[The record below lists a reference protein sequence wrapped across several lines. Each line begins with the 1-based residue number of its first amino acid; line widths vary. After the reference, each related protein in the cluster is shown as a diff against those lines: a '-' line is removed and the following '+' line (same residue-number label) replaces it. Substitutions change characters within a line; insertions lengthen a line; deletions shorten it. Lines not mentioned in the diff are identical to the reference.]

1 MPDPVFQSSNLPT
14 FQPSTLFDEAFL
26 RRLERLAILSRRVIA
41 GQLQGERRSPKR
53 GQSVEFAD
61 YRPYAPGDDFRRID
75 WNAYARLERFF
86 IKLFVEEEDLT
97 VHLLVDTSRS
107 MDWGQPNKLWYS
119 VRAAGA
125 LGYVALAGLDRVTV
139 TAIGDTVGQT
149 FLPHRGRHQAVALF
163 DFLTG
168 LSANG
173 ATDLRQVLTRY
184 AAYARQPGPLLLLSD
199 LLDVASDPPSRSPK
213 GTYEPAFQP
222 SSLPAS
228 PGWAEG
234 LRALASRGF
243 DVTTLHILAPDEVNP
258 ETSDWLSGGPSGDFK
273 LRDVETG
280 AEVEITADY
289 DLLERYRNGLAA
301 WREELR
307 RFCGA
312 RGMHYVPVE
321 TSLPFDELLF
331 AWLRQRGV
339 LR

>member
-1 MPDPVFQSSNLPT
+1 M
-14 FQPSTLFDEAFL
+14 
-26 RRLERLAILSRRVIA
+26 A

-61 YRPYAPGDDFRRID
+61 YRPYTPGDDFRRID

-107 MDWGQPNKLWYS
+107 MDWGQPNKLWYAI
-119 VRAAGA
+119 RAAGA

-149 FLPHRGRHQAVALF
+149 FQPHRGRGQAVALF

-173 ATDLRQVLTRY
+173 ATNLGQALTRY
-184 AAYARQPGPLLLLSD
+184 AALARQPGPLLLVSD
-199 LLDVASDPPSRSPK
+199 LLDIGSDPPTPSSK
-213 GTYEPAFQP
+213 GTYR
-222 SSLPAS
+222 PAS

-234 LRALASRGF
+234 LRALTARGF
-243 DVTTLHILAPDEVNP
+243 EVSVLHILAPDEVNP
-258 ETSDWLSGGPSGDFK
+258 GTSEWLDDGATGDFK
-273 LRDVETG
+273 LLDIETG
-280 AEVEITADY
+280 ADVEITADY
-289 DLLERYRNGLAA
+289 DLLERYRDGLSA
-301 WREELR
+301 WQEELR
-307 RFCGA
+307 HFCGA

-321 TSLPFDELLF
+321 TSLPVEELLF

-339 LR
+339 LT